1 MVMVGSGG
9 GGGWS
14 AHGEDEG
21 WVNIHEQS
29 RVGGD
34 GAG

>member
-14 AHGEDEG
+14 DHGEDEG